1 MSFTGP
7 HITEGELEAYQY
19 KTDRYLRLRELL
31 LDHSSDSNLVVMWV
45 AKKMLTYF
53 FSNQAMLTLK

>member
-1 MSFTGP
+1 MFFTGP

-31 LDHSSDSNLVVMWV
+31 LDHSSDSNLVVM
-45 AKKMLTYF
+45 
-53 FSNQAMLTLK
+53 